1 MIVHYKCFPENIDFV
16 YKNGDKGTQ
25 YFSLIYT
32 TNGGVSHFYPDFI
45 VQMKNGD
52 IYIIETKGGEN
63 NKGQD
68 KNIDHYAPA
77 KYEALKKYTSK
88 YNVKWAFVRDM
99 NEELYY
105 LNNGEWVDEMLSD
118 KWKPIME
125 LFGLKENEN
134 YAIKESES

>member
-1 MIVHYKCFPENIDFV
+1 
-16 YKNGDKGTQ
+16 
-25 YFSLIYT
+25 
-32 TNGGVSHFYPDFI
+32 
-45 VQMKNGD
+45 
-52 IYIIETKGGEN
+52 
-63 NKGQD
+63 
-68 KNIDHYAPA
+68 
-77 KYEALKKYTSK
+77 
-88 YNVKWAFVRDM
+88 M